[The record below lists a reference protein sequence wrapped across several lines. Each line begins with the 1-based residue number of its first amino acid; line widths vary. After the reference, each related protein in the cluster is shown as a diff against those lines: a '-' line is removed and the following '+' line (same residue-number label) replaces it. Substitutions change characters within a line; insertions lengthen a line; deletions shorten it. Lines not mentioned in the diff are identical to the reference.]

1 MNTYL
6 DHAATT
12 KPDPEILDLFVAT
25 SLKYWG
31 NPSATHLIGQKARA
45 SLEKSR
51 IGCANL
57 LGAKN
62 QEIYFTGTATE
73 ANNLAI
79 QGVVLEGQKRIPK
92 PHILISPL
100 EHSSVSD
107 FKNYP
112 NTDVQTYPINP
123 NGICDIDHIIPLIR
137 DETILICLMLV
148 SNEIGT
154 IQPVKKLA
162 SEIEKINIVRE
173 QKNLPKIY
181 LHSDCVQAPLYLE
194 INFHELGV
202 DLSIIS
208 SHKLYAPRGAAVLF
222 IKNGTKIHK
231 TIYGGG
237 QEKSLR
243 SGTEDISAI
252 ACFVRALEL
261 ARDNRTIHSKKIQ
274 LLRDH
279 IISFISKNLPT
290 FKINGDL
297 VERVA
302 NNIHITVPGVDEDS
316 LLTLLDLKGFAMS
329 SGSSCSSGSHRKST
343 ISKLLK
349 SQVIGADLRVTL
361 GKDNTMKEVEQ
372 FCITLQAVINQLLNS
387 KV

>member
-1 MNTYL
+1 MNIYL

-12 KPDPEILDLFVAT
+12 KPDPEIFELFVAT

-79 QGVVLEGQKRIPK
+79 QGIILESQKRIPK

-112 NTDVQTYPINP
+112 NTEVQTFPINP
-123 NGICDIDHIIPLIR
+123 NGICDIDQIIPLIR

-162 SEIEKINIVRE
+162 LEIEKINVVRE
-173 QKNLPKIY
+173 QTNLPKIY
-181 LHSDCVQAPLYLE
+181 LHSDCVQAPLYQE

-202 DLSIIS
+202 DFAVIS
-208 SHKLYAPRGAAVLF
+208 SHKLYAPRGAAILF

-243 SGTEDISAI
+243 SGTEDVSAI
-252 ACFVRALEL
+252 ACLHQALYVASSNL
-261 ARDNRTIHSKKIQ
+261 TSVSTKIRE
-274 LLRDH
+274 LRDYMA
-279 IISFISKNLPT
+279 SFIQNNLPT
-290 FKINGDL
+290 VIINGDL
-297 VERVA
+297 IHRTP
-302 NNIHITVPGVDEDS
+302 NNLHITVPSIDEDS
-316 LLTLLDLKGFAMS
+316 LIMTLGLNGFAVS
-329 SGSSCSSGSHRKST
+329 AGSSCASGAHQKSG
-343 ISKLLK
+343 ISNLLHPE
-349 SQVIGADLRVTL
+349 SVGADLRVTL
-361 GKDNTMKEVEQ
+361 GKNNTLEEVKL
-372 FCITLQAVINQLLNS
+372 FCDSLQDIIGRLSNK